1 MKIGAN
7 KAFEVI
13 GTKACLNLNAD
24 VGPKT
29 INDGITGNYRRQRR
43 HPIIRSNYAQRT
55 ARSLRDG

>member
-24 VGPKT
+24 VGYK
-29 INDGITGNYRRQRR
+29 ILQ
-43 HPIIRSNYAQRT
+43 
-55 ARSLRDG
+55 

>member
-24 VGPKT
+24 VGT
-29 INDGITGNYRRQRR
+29 ENT
-43 HPIIRSNYAQRT
+43 
-55 ARSLRDG
+55 